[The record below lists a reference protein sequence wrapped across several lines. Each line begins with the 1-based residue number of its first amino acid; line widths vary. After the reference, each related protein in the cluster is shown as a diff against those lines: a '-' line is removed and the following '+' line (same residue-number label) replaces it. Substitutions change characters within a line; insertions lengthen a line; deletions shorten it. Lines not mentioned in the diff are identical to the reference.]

1 MYISHTWEINK
12 IQSGI
17 AYNTIHHES
26 RNAKQMIKIS
36 NPTKQ
41 RISHF
46 IHFTELRVTTNHPS
60 LLTSIPA
67 L

>member
-1 MYISHTWEINK
+1 MSISHTWEINK
-12 IQSGI
+12 IQSGN

-26 RNAKQMIKIS
+26 RNAKERIKIS
-36 NPTKQ
+36 NLTKQ

-46 IHFTELRVTTNHPS
+46 IHFKKLRVATNHPS

>member
-1 MYISHTWEINK
+1 MSISHTWEINK
-12 IQSGI
+12 IQSSNT
-17 AYNTIHHES
+17 YNTIHHES
-26 RNAKQMIKIS
+26 INAKQRIKIS

-46 IHFTELRVTTNHPS
+46 IHITKLRVTTNHLS